1 MQIGLIAEG
10 ASELRIL
17 KHIIGRYLGTEH
29 DINEIQP
36 KTNAQGTQIVP
47 GGWDRVITT
56 FEFENTVK
64 DALVENDYVLIQI
77 DTDQAQ
83 TVPFSVNVLDENGQ
97 YCKPEVLHQRVS
109 ERILNN
115 IPNLIDSERERVIL
129 AICISEIECW
139 LLPLYYN
146 DSKRCKTTGCITLL
160 NQKLSSNKID
170 PLPNG
175 NKNSQGAQ
183 KTYNIILKNLKKPK
197 EIEECAQYNY
207 GFYSFIEPLKGIKT
221 IIENEE

>member
-36 KTNAQGTQIVP
+36 KTDVQGTQIVP

-56 FEFENTVK
+56 FEFVNTVK

-83 TVPFSVNVLDENGQ
+83 TAPFSVNVLDENGQ

-109 ERILNN
+109 ERILNH
-115 IPNLIDSERERVIL
+115 IPNLIDSEKERVIL

-183 KTYNIILKNLKKPK
+183 KTYNTILKNLKKPK

-207 GFYSFIEPLKGIKT
+207 GFKYFIQQLKTIKT
-221 IIENEE
+221 IEEQD

>member
-36 KTNAQGTQIVP
+36 KTNAEGTQIIP

-83 TVPFSVNVLDENGQ
+83 TAPFSVNVLDENGQ

-109 ERILNN
+109 ERILNR
-115 IPNLIDSERERVIL
+115 IPNLDESERNRVIL

-146 DSKRCKTTGCITLL
+146 DSIRCKTTGCIALL

-175 NKNSQGAQ
+175 NKNSSGAQ
-183 KTYNIILKNLKKPK
+183 KTYNTILKNLKKPK

-207 GFYSFIEPLKGIKT
+207 GFQYFIQQLKT
-221 IIENEE
+221 IKMIEERD

>member
-36 KTNAQGTQIVP
+36 KTNAEGTQIIP
-47 GGWDRVITT
+47 GSWDRVITT

-83 TVPFSVNVLDENGQ
+83 TAPFSVNVLDENGQ

-109 ERILNN
+109 ERILNR
-115 IPNLIDSERERVIL
+115 IPNLDESERNRVIL

-146 DSKRCKTTGCITLL
+146 DSKRCKTTCCIALL

-175 NKNSQGAQ
+175 NKNSSGAQ
-183 KTYNIILKNLKKPK
+183 KHII
-197 EIEECAQYNY
+197 Q
-207 GFYSFIEPLKGIKT
+207 F
-221 IIENEE
+221 

>member
-36 KTNAQGTQIVP
+36 KTNAEGTQIIP

-83 TVPFSVNVLDENGQ
+83 TAPFSVNVLDENGQ

-109 ERILNN
+109 ERILNR
-115 IPNLIDSERERVIL
+115 IPNLDESERNRVIL

-146 DSKRCKTTGCITLL
+146 DSKRCKTTGCIALL

-175 NKNSQGAQ
+175 NKNSSGAQ
-183 KTYNIILKNLKKPK
+183 KTYN
-197 EIEECAQYNY
+197 
-207 GFYSFIEPLKGIKT
+207 T
-221 IIENEE
+221 

>member
-36 KTNAQGTQIVP
+36 KTNAEGTQIIP

-83 TVPFSVNVLDENGQ
+83 TAPFSVNVLDENGQ

-109 ERILNN
+109 ERILNR
-115 IPNLIDSERERVIL
+115 IPNLDESERNRVIL

-146 DSKRCKTTGCITLL
+146 DSKRCKTTGCIALL

-175 NKNSQGAQ
+175 NKNSSGAQ
-183 KTYNIILKNLKKPK
+183 KTYNTILKNLKKLK

-207 GFYSFIEPLKGIKT
+207 GFQYFIQQLKT
-221 IIENEE
+221 IKMIEERD

>member
-36 KTNAQGTQIVP
+36 KTNAEGTQIIP

-64 DALVENDYVLIQI
+64 DVLVENDYVLIQI

-83 TVPFSVNVLDENGQ
+83 TAPFSVNVLDENGQ

-109 ERILNN
+109 ERILNR
-115 IPNLIDSERERVIL
+115 IPNLDESERNRVIL

-146 DSKRCKTTGCITLL
+146 DSKRCKTTGCIALL

-175 NKNSQGAQ
+175 NKNSSGAQ
-183 KTYNIILKNLKKPK
+183 KTYNTILKNLKKPK

-207 GFYSFIEPLKGIKT
+207 GFQYFIQQLKT
-221 IIENEE
+221 IKMIEERD

>member
-36 KTNAQGTQIVP
+36 KTNAEGTQIIP

-83 TVPFSVNVLDENGQ
+83 TAPFSVNVLNENGQ

-109 ERILNN
+109 ERILNR
-115 IPNLIDSERERVIL
+115 IPNLDESERNRVIL

-146 DSKRCKTTGCITLL
+146 DSKRCKTTGCIALL

-175 NKNSQGAQ
+175 NKNSSGAQ
-183 KTYNIILKNLKKPK
+183 KTYNTILKNLKKSK

-207 GFYSFIEPLKGIKT
+207 GFQYFIQQLKT
-221 IIENEE
+221 IKMIEEQD

>member
-1 MQIGLIAEG
+1 M
-10 ASELRIL
+10 
-17 KHIIGRYLGTEH
+17 
-29 DINEIQP
+29 
-36 KTNAQGTQIVP
+36 
-47 GGWDRVITT
+47 
-56 FEFENTVK
+56 
-64 DALVENDYVLIQI
+64 ENDYVLIQI

-83 TVPFSVNVLDENGQ
+83 TAPFSVNVLDENGQ
-97 YCKPEVLHQRVS
+97 YCKPEVLHQRVC

-207 GFYSFIEPLKGIKT
+207 GFYSFIERLKSIKT

>member
-64 DALVENDYVLIQI
+64 NALVENDYVLIQI

-83 TVPFSVNVLDENGQ
+83 TAPFSVNVLDENGQ

-183 KTYNIILKNLKKPK
+183 KTYNIILKNLKKTK

-207 GFYSFIEPLKGIKT
+207 GFYSFINKLKYIKSPLKDK
-221 IIENEE
+221 E

>member
-36 KTNAQGTQIVP
+36 KTNAEGTQIIP

-83 TVPFSVNVLDENGQ
+83 TAPFSVNVLDENGQ

-109 ERILNN
+109 ERILNR
-115 IPNLIDSERERVIL
+115 IPNLDESERNRVIL

-146 DSKRCKTTGCITLL
+146 DSKRCKTTGCIALL

-175 NKNSQGAQ
+175 NKNSSGTQ
-183 KTYNIILKNLKKPK
+183 KTYNTILKNLKKPK

-207 GFYSFIEPLKGIKT
+207 GFQYFIQQLKT
-221 IIENEE
+221 IKMIEERD

>member
-64 DALVENDYVLIQI
+64 NALVENDYVLIQI

-83 TVPFSVNVLDENGQ
+83 TAPFSVNVLDENGQ

-207 GFYSFIEPLKGIKT
+207 GFYSFINKLKYIKSPLKDK
-221 IIENEE
+221 E

>member
-36 KTNAQGTQIVP
+36 KTN
-47 GGWDRVITT
+47 
-56 FEFENTVK
+56 
-64 DALVENDYVLIQI
+64 VLIQI

-83 TVPFSVNVLDENGQ
+83 TAPFSVNVLDENGQ

-175 NKNSQGAQ
+175 NKNNKNSQGAQ

-207 GFYSFIEPLKGIKT
+207 GFYSFINKLKYIKSPLKDK
-221 IIENEE
+221 E

>member
-36 KTNAQGTQIVP
+36 KTNAEGTQIIP
-47 GGWDRVITT
+47 GVWDRVITT

-83 TVPFSVNVLDENGQ
+83 TAPFSVNVLDENGQ

-109 ERILNN
+109 ERILNR
-115 IPNLIDSERERVIL
+115 IPNLDESERNRVIL

-146 DSKRCKTTGCITLL
+146 DSKRCKTTGCIALL

-175 NKNSQGAQ
+175 NKNSSGAQ
-183 KTYNIILKNLKKPK
+183 KTYNTILKNLKKPK

-207 GFYSFIEPLKGIKT
+207 GFQYFIQQLKT
-221 IIENEE
+221 IKMIEERD